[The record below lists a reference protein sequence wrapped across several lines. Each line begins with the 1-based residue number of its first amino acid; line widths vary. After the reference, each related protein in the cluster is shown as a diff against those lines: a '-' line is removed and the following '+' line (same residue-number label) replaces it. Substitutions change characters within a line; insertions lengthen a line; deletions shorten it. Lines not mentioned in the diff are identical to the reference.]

1 MAQRVKDLALPQF
14 KGGSYS
20 SESIPDAGTYSMP
33 QLWPKKKKKKLLK
46 KSKVKK
52 MINKTFI
59 KSFFF
64 FFFFATPQHA
74 KFLRQGS
81 NPHHSSDLSHC
92 TGNTGSTQQT
102 QGIPTRS

>member
-64 FFFFATPQHA
+64 FFFFFFFCHTTACKVPETGIKPTPQ
-74 KFLRQGS
+74 Q
-81 NPHHSSDLSHC
+81 
-92 TGNTGSTQQT
+92 
-102 QGIPTRS
+102 